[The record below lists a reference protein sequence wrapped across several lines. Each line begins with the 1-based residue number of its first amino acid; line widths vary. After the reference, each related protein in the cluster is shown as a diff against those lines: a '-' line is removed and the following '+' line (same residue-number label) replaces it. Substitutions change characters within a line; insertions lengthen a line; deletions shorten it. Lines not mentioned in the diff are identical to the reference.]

1 MKTKKSLL
9 CMVLIVAVSLL
20 LASGGRLHAKP
31 KPKTDESLE
40 QLVELQNRVAG
51 IEERLSKTIDLVNRL
66 SERVKTSM
74 EPARPQSESGGQ
86 LSRLDSTIQV
96 LESAT
101 AALSN
106 ELVRIQRQVAQN
118 ARRASYTDSINFE
131 ILSQLVILENRI
143 VSLGT
148 ILNEKQSVAE
158 AKTPSETYT
167 AGVSYRDRYLQAL
180 TYYQNGDH
188 EAAIQLFRQL
198 LNEDK
203 DHELADN
210 AQYWIGECFYSM
222 KQYRRAIVEFENVF
236 SFKNS
241 NKEDDAQFKLG
252 LCYAAMGE
260 REQAVD
266 EFQRLIDYYPQS
278 EYVKNA
284 KQFVTQSHD

>member
-9 CMVLIVAVSLL
+9 CMVLIGAMSLL

-31 KPKTDESLE
+31 KPKTDESTE

-51 IEERLSKTIDLVNRL
+51 IEDRLSKTIKLVNRL
-66 SERVKTSM
+66 SEKVKTSM
-74 EPARPQSESGGQ
+74 EPARPQPESGEQ

-101 AALSN
+101 AAISN

-158 AKTPSETYT
+158 AKAPGETYT
-167 AGVSYRDRYLQAL
+167 AGGSYRDRYLQAL
-180 TYYQNGDH
+180 TCYQNGDY

-222 KQYRRAIVEFENVF
+222 KQYKRAIVEFENVF

-284 KQFVTQSHD
+284 KQFVK

>member
-9 CMVLIVAVSLL
+9 CMVLIGAMSLL

-31 KPKTDESLE
+31 KPKTDESTE

-51 IEERLSKTIDLVNRL
+51 IEDRLSKTIKLVNRL
-66 SERVKTSM
+66 SEKVKTSM
-74 EPARPQSESGGQ
+74 EPARPQPESGEQ

-101 AALSN
+101 AAISN

-158 AKTPSETYT
+158 AKTPGETYT
-167 AGVSYRDRYLQAL
+167 AGGSYRDRYLQAL
-180 TYYQNGDH
+180 TCYQNGDY

-222 KQYRRAIVEFENVF
+222 KQYKRAIVEFENVF

-284 KQFVTQSHD
+284 KQFVK

>member
-1 MKTKKSLL
+1 
-9 CMVLIVAVSLL
+9 MVLIGAVSLL

-31 KPKTDESLE
+31 KPKTDESTE

-51 IEERLSKTIDLVNRL
+51 IEDRLSKTIKLVNRL
-66 SERVKTSM
+66 SEKVKTST
-74 EPARPQSESGGQ
+74 EPARPQPESGEQ

-101 AALSN
+101 AAISN

-158 AKTPSETYT
+158 AKTPGETYT
-167 AGVSYRDRYLQAL
+167 AGGSYRDRYLQAL
-180 TYYQNGDH
+180 TCYQNGDY

-222 KQYRRAIVEFENVF
+222 KQYKRAIVEFENVF

-284 KQFVTQSHD
+284 KQFVK

>member
-9 CMVLIVAVSLL
+9 CMVLIGAMSLL
-20 LASGGRLHAKP
+20 LASGGRLYAKP
-31 KPKTDESLE
+31 KPKTDESTE

-51 IEERLSKTIDLVNRL
+51 IEDRLSKTIKLVNRL
-66 SERVKTSM
+66 SEKVKTST
-74 EPARPQSESGGQ
+74 EPARPQPESGEQ

-101 AALSN
+101 AAISN

-158 AKTPSETYT
+158 AKTPGETYT
-167 AGVSYRDRYLQAL
+167 AGGSYRDRYLQAL
-180 TYYQNGDH
+180 TCYQNGDY

-222 KQYRRAIVEFENVF
+222 KQYKRAIVEFENVF

-284 KQFVTQSHD
+284 KQFVK

>member
-9 CMVLIVAVSLL
+9 CMVLIGAMSLL
-20 LASGGRLHAKP
+20 LASGGRLYAKP
-31 KPKTDESLE
+31 KPKTDESTE

-51 IEERLSKTIDLVNRL
+51 IEDRLSKTIKLVNRL
-66 SERVKTSM
+66 SEKVKTST
-74 EPARPQSESGGQ
+74 EPARPQPESGEQ

-101 AALSN
+101 AAISN

-158 AKTPSETYT
+158 AKTPGETYT
-167 AGVSYRDRYLQAL
+167 AGGSYRDRYLQAL
-180 TYYQNGDH
+180 TCYQNGDY

-222 KQYRRAIVEFENVF
+222 KQYKRAIVEFENVF

-284 KQFVTQSHD
+284 KQFVKQSHD